1 MSYKRTVWVNDSLPA
16 INAENLN
23 KIENGIAESNI
34 FRNLFN
40 KNVIGYNLSGA
51 SKSIVNEAIR
61 ITSLINGTNSS
72 VAYLIP
78 FGRKELLGK
87 TITLSGSWISS
98 ANKNGRMYIGACDED
113 FTNRHSYIVLEN
125 SGESVTVT
133 LPTLFADNNVRFF
146 LALYACYDE
155 NIAIDDYVD
164 YTNVQIEENTEATE
178 YTPFAGY
185 IVESGSNENG
195 SWVKYSDGTLIQYG
209 SIQNN
214 ISITVLSNSGKYY
227 YQDDIS
233 LILPIRF
240 ANDSYYSNVIPVNNQ
255 NGSQNVYSVR
265 NKTQSK
271 FDFCLSSLISYS
283 SNNNTFWWFAIGRW
297 K

>member
-1 MSYKRTVWVNDSLPA
+1 MAYEKTNWVNDSLPA

-61 ITSLINGTNSS
+61 ITSLKNSTNAA

-87 TITLSGSWISS
+87 TITLSGSWVSS
-98 ANKNGRMYIGACDED
+98 ANKSGRMYIGASDEN
-113 FTNRHSYIVLEN
+113 FTNRHSYIALKN

-164 YTNVQIEENTEATE
+164 YTNVKIEENTEATE

-185 IVESGSNENG
+185 IVESGSNDNG
-195 SWVKYSDGTLIQYG
+195 SWVKFSDGTMICSMSKNVYVNFS
-209 SIQNN
+209 SIQKWGIMWESDN
-214 ISITVLSNSGKYY
+214 IDLGNFPQTFIKKPYVTISNFSESGGFIEILRDTTTSFVGNTKIARPADTNTTIEYTLSI
-227 YQDDIS
+227 I
-233 LILPIRF
+233 
-240 ANDSYYSNVIPVNNQ
+240 
-255 NGSQNVYSVR
+255 
-265 NKTQSK
+265 
-271 FDFCLSSLISYS
+271 
-283 SNNNTFWWFAIGRW
+283 AIGRW